1 MDKYNKQ
8 IIYDY
13 INGTTIEDYTLEEL
27 ENDKKFMKMV
37 IGITHNKKTYER
49 CSKTLKQDPEFI
61 KYILA
66 IFNSDIEFI
75 SSIMDEY
82 IKTSTD
88 LQTFTELI
96 VLICEYTKNT
106 DKFSKYE
113 KYRELIYLD
122 FKAKIELTKQ
132 EYIGTNI
139 EKEIGMGFI
148 FIFDFYNHCKSTLN
162 YFATNFIADIFN
174 EYDVDLEELI
184 HNDFNTFNNLEEY
197 GINKYI
203 LNFINK
209 YDYSLSNYVTTNRLV
224 LKPILKKLEKIK
236 QEWDLY
242 PEKKLTKQYELMF
255 EKVFDYMQK
264 INNSTLKEVELIY
277 YLSGE
282 LGISKTLKEHDL
294 FMKDELYD
302 HIIENMDNKIESLKF
317 NLYDIKYITDVK
329 NIMIE
334 TLELKDTNKHN
345 ENNLK
350 QRILKKVLIKNNKQ
364 DN

>member
-1 MDKYNKQ
+1 MNKYNKQ
-8 IIYDY
+8 TIYDY
-13 INGTTIEDYTLEEL
+13 INGTTIKDYTKKEL

-37 IGITHNKKTYER
+37 IGITRNKKIYER
-49 CSKTLKQDPEFI
+49 CSKIVKQDPEFI
-61 KYILA
+61 KSMLV

-75 SSIMDEY
+75 TKIMDEY
-82 IKTSTD
+82 ILISND

-148 FIFDFYNHCKSTLN
+148 FIFDFYNHCKKTLN

-174 EYDVDLEELI
+174 EYDVDLEKLI
-184 HNDFNTFNNLEEY
+184 HNDFNTFKDLEDY

-203 LNFINK
+203 FNFINK

-224 LKPILKKLEKIK
+224 LKPIFNKLEIIK
-236 QEWDLY
+236 QEWSLY
-242 PEKKLTKQYELMF
+242 PDKKLTKQYEVMF
-255 EKVFDYMQK
+255 EKVFDYMQE
-264 INNSTLKEVELIY
+264 INNSTLKELELIY
-277 YLSGE
+277 YLGQE
-282 LGISKTLKEHDL
+282 LDISENLKKYDV
-294 FMKDELYD
+294 FKKDELYD
-302 HIIENMDNKIESLKF
+302 YIIDNMDSKIENLNF
-317 NLYDIKYITDVK
+317 NIYDIKYITDVK

-334 TLELKDTNKHN
+334 TLELKDTNK
-345 ENNLK
+345 NNLK

>member
-1 MDKYNKQ
+1 MNKYNKQ
-8 IIYDY
+8 TIYDY
-13 INGTTIEDYTLEEL
+13 INGTTIKEYSIKEL

-37 IGITHNKKTYER
+37 IGITRDKQIYER
-49 CSKTLKQDPEFI
+49 CSKMLKQDPEFI
-61 KYILA
+61 KYIII
-66 IFNSDIEFI
+66 IFNNDIEFI
-75 SSIMDEY
+75 TKIMDDY
-82 IKTSTD
+82 IKTSTE

-96 VLICEYTKNT
+96 ILMCEYTKNT

-113 KYRELIYLD
+113 KYRTLIYLD
-122 FKAKIELTKQ
+122 FKAKIELIKQ

-148 FIFDFYNHCKSTLN
+148 FIFDFYNHCKTTLN
-162 YFATNFIADIFN
+162 YFAKNFIADIFN
-174 EYDVDLEELI
+174 EYGVDLEALI
-184 HNDFNTFNNLEEY
+184 HNDFNTFKDLEDY

-203 LNFINK
+203 FNFINN
-209 YDYSLSNYVTTNRLV
+209 YDYSLSNYVTTNRLA
-224 LKPILKKLEKIK
+224 LDPILKKLEKIK

-242 PEKKLTKQYELMF
+242 PEKKITKQYEIMF
-255 EKVFDYMQK
+255 EKVFDYMQH

-277 YLSGE
+277 YLSRE
-282 LGISKTLKEHDL
+282 LGISKELKEHDL

-302 HIIENMDNKIESLKF
+302 LIVANMDNRIENLNF
-317 NLYDIKYITDVK
+317 NIYDIKYINDVK

-334 TLELKDTNKHN
+334 ILELKDNNKHN